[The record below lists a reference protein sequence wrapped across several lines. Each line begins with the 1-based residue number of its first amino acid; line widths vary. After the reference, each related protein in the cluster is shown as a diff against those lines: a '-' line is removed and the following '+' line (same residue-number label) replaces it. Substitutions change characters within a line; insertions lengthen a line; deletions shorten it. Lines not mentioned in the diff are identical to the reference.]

1 METQSTPIPDR
12 FNELLAYFKL
22 DAFGFASAIG
32 DQRSEK
38 VKRILDGKGFPSF
51 DMLLRIKKTFPDVNL
66 NWLVRGTG
74 HMITQSNKLGG
85 ANIVIKGNADSSYIP
100 MVGVSRKKEYISN
113 HEDPMWVVQEP
124 SADYALYNDHTYRD
138 FECGS
143 HDMEPMFTPGDIV
156 RGIWIQGPERMKIG
170 RIFVVVTQDEI
181 YIRRLSDSGKVLT
194 LAPLDDSFPP
204 IKVLNKDVL
213 EAWQVVEVRK
223 RTL

>member
-1 METQSTPIPDR
+1 MESQSTQLPER
-12 FNELLAYFKL
+12 FKELLQYYKL
-22 DAFGFASAIG
+22 DAFGFATEIG

-38 VKRILDGKGFPSF
+38 IKRILDGKGFPSF

-74 HMITQSNKLGG
+74 HMINKSTKLGG
-85 ANIVIKGNADSSYIP
+85 ANIVIKGSADSSYIP
-100 MVGVSRKKEYISN
+100 MVGVSRKKEYIIN
-113 HEDPMWVVQEP
+113 HEDPMWVVNEP
-124 SADYALYNDHTYRD
+124 SAEYALYNDHTYRD
-138 FECGS
+138 FECGA
-143 HDMEPMFTPGDIV
+143 HDMEPMITPGDIV

-170 RIFVVVTQDEI
+170 RIFVVVTKDEI
-181 YIRRLSDSGKVLT
+181 YIRRLSDADTYLT

-204 IKVLNKDVL
+204 VTVMNEDVL